1 MYLSFQQV
9 AATSSVKAVAA
20 LTVPAKAT
28 HAELQATGAEP
39 VRYTMDAAVADP
51 SATSGMILRITDP
64 PKTFL
69 IEDVKRI
76 KFIRGGGSDTAIG
89 IHYFAGRDI

>member
-1 MYLSFQQV
+1 MYLSFQRV
-9 AATSSVKAVAA
+9 ASGASAKTVAD

-28 HAELQATGAEP
+28 HAELQADTQSI
-39 VRYTMDAAVADP
+39 RYTMDGTAPASD
-51 SATSGMILRITDP
+51 SGMSLLTTSD

-76 KFIRGGGSDTAIG
+76 KFIQGAGGAGG
-89 IHYFAGRDI
+89 LNIHYFAGRDI

>member
-1 MYLSFQQV
+1 MYLSYQRV
-9 AATSSVKAVAA
+9 ASGASAKTVSD

-28 HAELQATGAEP
+28 HAELQADTQN
-39 VRYTMDAAVADP
+39 VRYTMDGTVP
-51 SATSGMILRITDP
+51 TSTSGMLFLTTEP

-76 KFIRGGGSDTAIG
+76 KFIQVAVGAGALN

>member
-1 MYLSFQQV
+1 MYLSFQRV
-9 AATSSVKAVAA
+9 ASSSSVKTASD

-28 HAELQATGAEP
+28 HADIQADTQA
-39 VRYTMDAAVADP
+39 VRYTMDNTTNPA
-51 SATSGMILRITDP
+51 SGSGMLFLTTAE

-76 KFIRGGGSDTAIG
+76 KFIQGAGGAGAIN
-89 IHYFAGRDI
+89 IHYFAGRDV